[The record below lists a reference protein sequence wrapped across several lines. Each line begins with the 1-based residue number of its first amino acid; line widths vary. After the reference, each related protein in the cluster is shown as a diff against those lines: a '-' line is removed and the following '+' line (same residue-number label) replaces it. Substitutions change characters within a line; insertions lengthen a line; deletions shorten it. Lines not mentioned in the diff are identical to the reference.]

1 MRYKN
6 LILFLIIF
14 TGLTIRLAK
23 INQPLLE
30 FFPPRQ
36 TQTAE
41 ITRNI
46 YVNGWPD
53 FWTPKVRYFTN
64 SPIPY
69 VLEFPLYNGI
79 IVILYH
85 LSISSPA
92 APSNRKNWQFCCCW
106 QLHTGVLGSYFLWLY
121 LSNSQLRCSSR
132 C

>member
-53 FWTPKVRYFTN
+53 FWTPKVRYFTGK
-64 SPIPY
+64 PIPY
-69 VLEFPLYNGI
+69 VLEFPFYNGI
-79 IVILYH
+79 VATAYH
-85 LSISSPA
+85 LFGPNVIWGRIVSLM
-92 APSNRKNWQFCCCW
+92 FF
-106 QLHTGVLGSYFLWLY
+106 LGSTLIFYRLAIVTIPA
-121 LSNSQLRCSSR
+121 
-132 C
+132 